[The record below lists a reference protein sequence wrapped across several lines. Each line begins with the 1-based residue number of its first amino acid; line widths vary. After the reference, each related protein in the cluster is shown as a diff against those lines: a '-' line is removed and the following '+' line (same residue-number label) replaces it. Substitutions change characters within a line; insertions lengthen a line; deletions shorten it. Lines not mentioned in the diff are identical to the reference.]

1 MGCDKKELLE
11 PVEELFRETLV
22 IPGIHDVKVKPCVVN
37 RPNRY
42 DIMIEIDMDP
52 EALEEYDRSEPH
64 LRWKEQYGHLIRKK
78 TIFDSED

>member
-22 IPGIHDVKVKPCVVN
+22 IPGIHDVRVKPCVVN

-64 LRWKEQYGHLIRKK
+64 LRWKEQ
-78 TIFDSED
+78 